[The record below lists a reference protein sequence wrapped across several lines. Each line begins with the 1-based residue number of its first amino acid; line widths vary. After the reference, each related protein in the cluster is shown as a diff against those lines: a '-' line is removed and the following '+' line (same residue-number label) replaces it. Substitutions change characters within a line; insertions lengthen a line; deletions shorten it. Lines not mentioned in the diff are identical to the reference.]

1 MGSPITS
8 LLWEIWQKGRR
19 SFLIVLS
26 CLGVSA
32 LLNAVAIGT
41 FHAHAG
47 AMEFFSNV
55 FGILMVVSFLF
66 LMGIFNYT
74 EANPARAWNG
84 FPYRLFI
91 LPVPTSQ
98 LVALPMIS
106 CVFAV
111 ELVYLGWIK
120 LVWTRQQI
128 ERPEWIAVVF
138 AAYAIFYLSTL
149 WTLAPFRIG
158 RLIALGLGGASS
170 VAVAC
175 LPYLPFLNSVWLSEQ
190 RLILIVAGG
199 AIGAYFIGWT
209 AVARQ
214 RRGCY
219 LRRLGVKELFF
230 KIIDA
235 TPGRT
240 KDFRSPS
247 GAQFWFEWRQSGWLL
262 PVCSFIVL
270 LFIVAPVTWFAR
282 NDPVLDLVRIVAVP
296 VILGFA
302 IGKGFIKP
310 VFWSANL
317 AFPTFLGVRPV
328 STYEFMAAKLKAA
341 AVGVIYS
348 WLLVFAFLALW
359 LKFWAKTMDI
369 NRYFFTFRQVY
380 PHSWLLITVLLAL
393 CLMAFTWKLMVAG
406 LWHGLSGR
414 QLLYYGSFVLQL
426 AFLVLALLIAGIW
439 DETINVA
446 ISADRLIT
454 IVSAVLALGVVGKFV
469 MAAVVWRVSDYPRR
483 NFIVWGALTASL
495 ALLAILSTSLVMN
508 TYRAEHLLILLAL
521 LAMPLVRPGL
531 TPAMLVRNR
540 NGRFNWIRQNNKAI
554 FVSLFL
560 LCGIAIVL
568 GLDLGRFNF
577 KFVDVGGHDLR
588 MLVMGRGSPAVVFET
603 GARGSGGA
611 PLEDWEKVQPELSCL
626 TATVSYDRAGVGL
639 SAPGPAPRDA
649 RQIAQEL
656 HLALQR
662 GGVPPPYVL
671 VGHSFGGPFIR
682 VFAGM
687 YPGETAGMVLLD
699 PTQEEFI
706 EWEDKR
712 KGHADI
718 KDSDWAL
725 IQAGFREAHASAVP
739 TNIPVVLVTAMGP
752 RVIPAFVPEKDKAE
766 LELVRPV
773 WLKYHSQWLASIPH
787 SQHIV
792 TKESGHG
799 IMLAEP
805 DLVVKIIRQ
814 MVEQIR
820 NSTSPSP
827 NQTGSNPGK

>member
-1 MGSPITS
+1 
-8 LLWEIWQKGRR
+8 
-19 SFLIVLS
+19 
-26 CLGVSA
+26 
-32 LLNAVAIGT
+32 
-41 FHAHAG
+41 
-47 AMEFFSNV
+47 MEFFSNL
-55 FGILMVVSFLF
+55 FGILMMVSFLF

-84 FPYRLFI
+84 FPYRLFV

-106 CVFAV
+106 CVCAV
-111 ELVYLGWIK
+111 ELVYLAWIK

-128 ERPEWIAVVF
+128 EKPEWIAVVF

-170 VAVAC
+170 LAVAC
-175 LPYLPFLNSVWLSEQ
+175 LPYLPFLNSSVWLSEQ
-190 RLILIVAGG
+190 RLSLMVAGG
-199 AIGAYFIGWT
+199 AIGAYFTAWT

-214 RRGCY
+214 RRGGY
-219 LRRLGVKELFF
+219 LRRLGVQELFF
-230 KIIDA
+230 KIIDG

-262 PVCSFIVL
+262 PVCSFVVL

-282 NDPVLDLVRIVAVP
+282 NEPVLDLIRIVAVP

-328 STYEFMAAKLKAA
+328 SAYEFMAAKLKVA
-341 AVGVIYS
+341 AVGVIIS

-359 LKFWAKTMDI
+359 LKFWAKTMEI
-369 NRYFFTFRQVY
+369 NRYLYIFRQVY
-380 PHSWLLITVLLAL
+380 PHLWLLITVLLAL

-426 AFLVLALLIAGIW
+426 AFLVLALLIARIW

-454 IVSAVLALGVVGKFV
+454 IGSAVLAVVVVGKFV
-469 MAAVVWRVSDYPRR
+469 MAAVVWRASDCPRR

-495 ALLAILSTSLVMN
+495 VLLAILSTSFVMN

-531 TPAMLVRNR
+531 TPSMLVRSR

-611 PLEDWEKVQPELSCL
+611 PLEDWEKIQPDLSHL

-687 YPGETAGMVLLD
+687 YPGETSGMVLLD

-718 KDSDWAL
+718 KESDWAL
-725 IQAGFREAHASAVP
+725 IQTGLREAHASVIP
-739 TNIPVVLVTAMGP
+739 TNIPVVLITGMGP
-752 RVIPAFVPEKDKAE
+752 RVLPAFVSEKDKAE
-766 LELVRPV
+766 LQLIRPV
-773 WLKYHSQWLASIPH
+773 WLKYHSQWLAKIPH
-787 SQHIV
+787 SRHII
-792 TKESGHG
+792 TEKSGHG
-799 IMLAEP
+799 IMLTEP
-805 DLVVKIIRQ
+805 DLVVKVIHEMI
-814 MVEQIR
+814 EQIR
-820 NSTSPSP
+820 NSAQPSP
-827 NQTGSNPGK
+827 IRNSPNPGNQLK